1 MSKTRQNSAKVNIN
15 LHMSAKSCTFAAE
28 MIENMTIEQM
38 THTASRCWHSQYV
51 NPGNKE
57 RILRCTLLHQECR
70 EEECMSCPHWHASMA
85 ADLYFTGRLRGQHK
99 ETMTQIFQER
109 MKKGTF

>member
-1 MSKTRQNSAKVNIN
+1 
-15 LHMSAKSCTFAAE
+15 MSAKSCTFAAE

-51 NPGNKE
+51 NQGCKE
-57 RILRCTLLHQECR
+57 RALRCTLLHQECR
-70 EEECMSCPHWHASMA
+70 EEECMSCPLWHASMA
-85 ADLYFTGRLRGQHK
+85 ADLYFTGRLHGKHK